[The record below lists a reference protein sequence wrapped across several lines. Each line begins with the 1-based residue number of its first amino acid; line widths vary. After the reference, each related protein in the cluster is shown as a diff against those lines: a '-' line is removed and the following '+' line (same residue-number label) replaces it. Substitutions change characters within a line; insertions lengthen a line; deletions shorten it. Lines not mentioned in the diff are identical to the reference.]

1 MVANSDVMFPVS
13 FACHQ
18 CVVCFY
24 YEFVSPLQKIY
35 FLNIFYSSRPLHLK
49 QSHLIYIHLYIKIT
63 VRKMLNYVSDDIFM
77 PKWFICFQTPKLALL
92 SFLYG
97 CHYASTHVIKK
108 AVFCKHLQNKQ
119 KQKKVFCQWLKFAVY
134 SKRKLVNMLR
144 NFVNT

>member
-1 MVANSDVMFPVS
+1 MLTLMWCFQCRSPAISVLFASIMNS
-13 FACHQ
+13 
-18 CVVCFY
+18 
-24 YEFVSPLQKIY
+24 
-35 FLNIFYSSRPLHLK
+35 FLRSRRFISWIFFYSSRPLHLK

-77 PKWFICFQTPKLALL
+77 PKWFICFRTPKLALL
-92 SFLYG
+92 PFLYG

-119 KQKKVFCQWLKFAVY
+119 KQKKVFCQRLKFAVY